1 MKFTATDGTP
11 INLYHDGQGAW
22 LTIGGTTY
30 PAAEVTLRVEG
41 ETFESA
47 TTFGLIAERRLRYI
61 DTLVGVD
68 TEADLDALD
77 PWMIEAS
84 LSDLHA
90 KIRIPIRPGRSA
102 DEASCEVDA

>member
-11 INLYHDGQGAW
+11 INLYHD
-22 LTIGGTTY
+22 
-30 PAAEVTLRVEG
+30 
-41 ETFESA
+41 
-47 TTFGLIAERRLRYI
+47 
-61 DTLVGVD
+61 
-68 TEADLDALD
+68 
-77 PWMIEAS
+77 AS